1 MVQKVSRRRFL
12 QASSISAAAAGFW
25 LTGGV
30 TESYA
35 AQPGANER
43 LNIAM
48 IGCGGQAGG
57 YDPKKEQYRG
67 NLAGVRR
74 ENIVALCDVDSNR
87 ASSTFDHY
95 PKVTKY
101 TDFRAM
107 LDKQK
112 DIQAVVVTTPDHTHF
127 HASAMAIQ
135 RGKHVYTEKPLTHS
149 VWEARQLKLL
159 ASKHKVATS
168 LGNHGTAHDGLRT
181 AAEIIRSGAIGEVRE
196 VHVWTNRPIW
206 PQGVD
211 RPKERQD
218 PPKTLNWDLWLGP
231 AAPRP
236 YYGPRAGTG
245 RDGTYCPFTWRG
257 WWDFGTGA
265 LGDMACHT
273 MNLAFMALRLVAPTA
288 VSAEVVGGVNAETA
302 PARGVTVTYEIPA
315 RHGLPALRL
324 YWYESP
330 YQPGVPREK
339 RVYRRPPAAVLEGI
353 TNVSESGC
361 MIVGNKGK
369 MYSGSDYGSTYTLLP
384 RADFQDYRPPQR
396 TIPRSPGHH
405 AEWIRACKGGVPAM
419 SNFVDYAGPL
429 TELVLLGNVA
439 MRVGERF
446 TWDSEKLQANVA
458 AAAQYVRRPYRKG
471 WEWNA

>member
-1 MVQKVSRRRFL
+1 MSRKVSRRKFL
-12 QASSISAAAAGFW
+12 QVGGVSATAAGFW

-30 TESYA
+30 TESFA

-43 LNIAM
+43 LNIAI
-48 IGCGGQAGG
+48 IGCGGQGGGNAG
-57 YDPKKEQYRG
+57 QAAIR
-67 NLAGVRR
+67 N

-87 ASSTFDHY
+87 ARDVFNRY
-95 PKVTKY
+95 PKLTPY
-101 TDFRAM
+101 TDFRVM
-107 LDKQK
+107 FDKQK
-112 DIQAVVVTTPDHTHF
+112 DIQAVVVSTPDHTHF

-135 RGKHVYTEKPLTHS
+135 RGKHVYTEKPLTHD
-149 VWEARQLKLL
+149 VWEARQLKQL

-168 LGNHGTAHDGLRT
+168 MGNHGTAHDGLRT
-181 AAEIIRSGAIGEVRE
+181 AAEIIRAGAIGEVRE

-206 PQGVD
+206 PQGIE
-211 RPKERQD
+211 RPKGRPEV
-218 PPKTLNWDLWLGP
+218 PKTLAWDLWLGP
-231 AAPRP
+231 APERP
-236 YYGPRAGTG
+236 YNPAYV
-245 RDGTYCPFTWRG
+245 PFAWRG

-273 MNLAFMALRLVAPTA
+273 MNMPFMALRLAPPTS
-288 VSAEVVGGVNAETA
+288 VSAEVVGGVHADSA

-315 RHGLPALRL
+315 RHGMPALRL

-330 YQPGVPREK
+330 YQPGVAAAQ
-339 RVYRRPPAAVLEGI
+339 RVYRRPPAAVLEGVN
-353 TNVSESGC
+353 NVSESGC
-361 MIVGNKGK
+361 VLVGNKGR
-369 MYSGSDYGSTYTLLP
+369 MYSGSDYGSSYTLLP
-384 RADFQDYRPPQR
+384 RGDFADYRPPQP

-405 AEWIRACKGGVPAM
+405 AEWIRACKGGPAAM

-446 TWDSEKLQANVA
+446 TWDSEKLQASVQR
-458 AAAQYVRRPYRKG
+458 AAQYVRRTYRKG